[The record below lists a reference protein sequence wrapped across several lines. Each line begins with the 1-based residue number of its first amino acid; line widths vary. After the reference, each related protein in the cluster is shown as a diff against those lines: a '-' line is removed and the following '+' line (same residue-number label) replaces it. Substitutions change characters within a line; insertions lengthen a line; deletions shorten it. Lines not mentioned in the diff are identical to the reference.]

1 MWILKLAWKNLW
13 RNRSRTLITVSAV
26 AFATL
31 FSIITGSL
39 KDGIFNNL
47 VKNIVSSYTGHLQ
60 VHLKGYHEEQILDNS
75 FQVSDK
81 LESDIGNMPQVVA
94 VAPRLESFALVS
106 SGDLTKGCIVLGIEP
121 EKENIITSVKDKVVQ
136 GSYLDETDRGVLLG
150 AGLAKK
156 MNLGIND
163 ELVLIGQGYHGSSA
177 AGKMPVKGIVKMGS
191 PQLNDKILF
200 MSLPAAQELFGAD
213 SLLSSLVIS
222 LNDNA
227 DLSQLA
233 GNLSSAIGPQYEVKT
248 WEEIMPEIKQH
259 IETDTNNMR
268 YVQYILYLLISFG
281 IFSTLLIMMVERR
294 FETGMLLALGMSKMR
309 IQWLLMTE
317 SLFTVMLGSITGIL
331 ISIPPVLYFEKQPLR
346 LAGETA
352 KAYERFGFEPIFPAS
367 ADPMVF
373 LGQGM
378 IVFIIG
384 LILSLYPL
392 YVVMRMHPVTAMKK

>member
-1 MWILKLAWKNLW
+1 MWILRLAWKNLW
-13 RNRSRTLITVSAV
+13 RNRGRTLSTVSAV

-39 KDGIFNNL
+39 KEGVFNNL
-47 VKNIVSSYTGHLQ
+47 IKNIVSSYTGHLQ
-60 VHLKGYHEEQILDNS
+60 VHLEGYHDEQILDNS
-75 FQVSDK
+75 FRKTSQ
-81 LESDIGNMPQVVA
+81 LESIMLNTPGVKA
-94 VAPRLESFALVS
+94 IAARLESFALAS
-106 SGDLTKGCIVLGIEP
+106 SGVITKGCMVMGIEP
-121 EKENIITSVKDKVVQ
+121 ERENQITSVKEKLVQ
-136 GSYLDETDRGVLLG
+136 GNYLSENDSGVLIG

-163 ELVLIGQGYHGSSA
+163 ELVMIGQGYHGSSA
-177 AGKMPVKGIVKMGS
+177 AGKMPVRGIVKMGS
-191 PQLNDKILF
+191 PQLNERILF

-213 SLLSSLVIS
+213 SLLSSIVVL
-222 LNDNA
+222 LDDNA
-227 DLSQLA
+227 DLS
-233 GNLSSAIGPQYEVKT
+233 LSAVMIRSSIGPQYEVKT
-248 WEEIMPEIKQH
+248 WEDIMPEIKQH

-294 FETGMLLALGMSKMR
+294 FETGMLLALGMSKLR
-309 IQWLLMTE
+309 IQWLMMTE

-331 ISIPPVLYFEKQPLR
+331 ISIPPVLYFEKQPIR

-352 KAYERFGFEPIFPAS
+352 KAYEKFGFEPIFPAS
-367 ADPMVF
+367 ADPNIF

-378 IVFIIG
+378 VVFVIG

-392 YVVMRMHPVTAMKK
+392 YVVMRMQPVAAMKK